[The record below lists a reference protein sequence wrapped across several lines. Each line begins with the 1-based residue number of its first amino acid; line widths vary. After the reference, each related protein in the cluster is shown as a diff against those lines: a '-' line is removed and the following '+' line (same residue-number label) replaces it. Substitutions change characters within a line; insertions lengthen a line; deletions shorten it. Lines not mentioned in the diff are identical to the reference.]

1 LLDRIF
7 PGGHKPATPE
17 YDTVIQITFNDVQD
31 YLNVL
36 EDEHF
41 KKVVM
46 PDHENFADAKRTLMT
61 TGWFERHV

>member
-1 LLDRIF
+1 M
-7 PGGHKPATPE
+7 PE
-17 YDTVIQITFNDVQD
+17 YDTVIQITFNNIED

-36 EDEHF
+36 QDDHF

-46 PDHENFADAKRTLMT
+46 PDHENFADVKKTLMT